1 MTGKEKYM
9 ASMAADVVDYMTRLK
24 EELEDIHN
32 DPDTS
37 YSHSLLAMNRGDEC
51 KQEILLIAVKCLE
64 RGLTKEETEEVI
76 KAADEYFS
84 IEDLVLEAD
93 DIVKPEKA
101 AMQEEGGIITIQQK
115 IKVAC
120 DIAGIS
126 LTELGA
132 RMGMSQASISKRV
145 KTGKFTQEELE
156 KMAGIMGAEYR
167 SGFYFPDGNKAE

>member
-1 MTGKEKYM
+1 MTGKEKFM

-64 RGLTKEETEEVI
+64 RGLTREETEEVI

-101 AMQEEGGIITIQQK
+101 AM
-115 IKVAC
+115 
-120 DIAGIS
+120 
-126 LTELGA
+126 
-132 RMGMSQASISKRV
+132 
-145 KTGKFTQEELE
+145 
-156 KMAGIMGAEYR
+156 
-167 SGFYFPDGNKAE
+167 